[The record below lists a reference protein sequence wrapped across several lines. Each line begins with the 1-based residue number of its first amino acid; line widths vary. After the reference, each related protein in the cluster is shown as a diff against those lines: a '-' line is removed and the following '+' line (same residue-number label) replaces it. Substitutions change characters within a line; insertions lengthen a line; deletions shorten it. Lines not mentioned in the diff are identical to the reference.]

1 VSRLNIK
8 PTGREQPFYDDEII
22 VSKTDVHGK
31 ILYVNDIFAR
41 VSLYDRSELIGA
53 PHSLIRHPE
62 MPRAIFQLLWERIP
76 QAHEVFAYIVNLC
89 SNGDHYWVLAHVTA
103 TLDATGKTVG
113 YHSTRR
119 TARPEALEQ
128 IRPLYAQLRAVEA
141 EHERK
146 PEAAAAGA
154 AALHAFLAD
163 REQSYDEFVWSL

>member
-1 VSRLNIK
+1 MSRLNIK